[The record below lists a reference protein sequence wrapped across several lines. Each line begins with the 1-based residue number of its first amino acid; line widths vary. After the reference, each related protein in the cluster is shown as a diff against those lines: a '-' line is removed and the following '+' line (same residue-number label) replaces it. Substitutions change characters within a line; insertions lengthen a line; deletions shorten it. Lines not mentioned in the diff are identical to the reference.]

1 MREQG
6 SGHKLSK
13 LTSEKKKRRK
23 NVIWQKFTKSC
34 IYNHGSNNCVV
45 NEEVNMQCSQAR

>member
-13 LTSEKKKRRK
+13 LTSEKKKEKTSFGK
-23 NVIWQKFTKSC
+23 NLQKAVF
-34 IYNHGSNNCVV
+34 IIMEAIIV
-45 NEEVNMQCSQAR
+45 

>member
-13 LTSEKKKRRK
+13 LTSEKKKEEKTLFGK
-23 NVIWQKFTKSC
+23 NLQKAVF
-34 IYNHGSNNCVV
+34 IIMEAIIV
-45 NEEVNMQCSQAR
+45 